1 MFYLSKFCRI
11 CIKTD
16 QNLLNINSEDYDH
29 IKLSEKL
36 EVCTKM
42 VYIQKLSFLMWD
54 SIDFLSQVINK
65 ESLSTEIC
73 MSCVQKLRV
82 SYDFQNMCKQSSKVL
97 QGYLAELLSVSNKIT
112 PEQFVNSDL
121 RVTLHPITKLLRNR
135 KKRVSKEQRCSLLKK
150 LLLKTKESTSDFEN
164 NQQSNTIEKSNN
176 NSSNKGGLRD
186 LLNFTKNYDF
196 GFKIDSYK
204 NYGDSPLERLSDFSQ
219 NYFFTNSTDF
229 KDQILCVIDNDS
241 LTCDSEEEELM
252 YILENENN
260 NEIVSVKVEELI
272 IEPDIKIKREYDFEC
287 EDEENF
293 ESTYDYSSS
302 LVEVCYDSDTNV
314 KIKEEPVHLHDP
326 YKLLTNTIPKSLS
339 QTNFIGQNQFL
350 AEIIPIVPSSSTS
363 SNLPFNNNI
372 SEKYKTLRSVL
383 NTPLNLNHGPPPTQL
398 LDQFV
403 ARFAPNTKCSMS
415 RHSIRCR
422 TKGNPYINP
431 QLQKQFQLRSFKCNT
446 CNRRFKSPGYL
457 NAHIVKLKH

>member
-1 MFYLSKFCRI
+1 
-11 CIKTD
+11 
-16 QNLLNINSEDYDH
+16 
-29 IKLSEKL
+29 
-36 EVCTKM
+36 
-42 VYIQKLSFLMWD
+42 MWV
-54 SIDFLSQVINK
+54 SIDFLSQVINN

-97 QGYLAELLSVSNKIT
+97 QGYLAELLSVTNKIT
-112 PEQFVNSDL
+112 PEQFINSDL

-150 LLLKTKESTSDFEN
+150 LLLKTKENASDFEN
-164 NQQSNTIEKSNN
+164 NQQSNTKTTFEKCNSNN
-176 NSSNKGGLRD
+176 NNKGGLRD

-196 GFKIDSYK
+196 GFEIDSYK
-204 NYGDSPLERLSDFSQ
+204 NYDDSPLERLSDFSR

-229 KDQILCVIDNDS
+229 KDQILCVIDSGS
-241 LTCDSEEEELM
+241 LTYDSEEEELID
-252 YILENENN
+252 ILEHENI

-272 IEPDIKIKREYDFEC
+272 IEPDIKIKKEYDFEC

-314 KIKEEPVHLHDP
+314 RIKQEPEHDHYELSSNKILK
-326 YKLLTNTIPKSLS
+326 NSLE
-339 QTNFIGQNQFL
+339 TNFIGHNKFL

-363 SNLPFNNNI
+363 SNSPFAHINNNI
-372 SEKYKTLRSVL
+372 SESSLSEKYKTLCSVL

-403 ARFAPNTKCSMS
+403 ARFSPNTKCSMS